1 MQNCSKLTALALID
15 TSISDLGVCTLAQS
29 FQGNCRNMATL
40 YLSRNEISAAGAQAL
55 ADALQQAHCLTSLDL
70 QGVNSIADDG
80 AQDLA
85 QALRN
90 CSDLSSLNLGWNGIS
105 DIGATVLGDALS
117 KLLINSDFMILWCD
131 HVWQ

>member
-1 MQNCSKLTALALID
+1 MYWGAKALGNVLQNCSKLTALALID

-29 FQGNCRNMATL
+29 LQGNRRNMATL

-70 QGVNSIADDG
+70 GVNNIADDG
-80 AQDLA
+80 AQALA
-85 QALRN
+85 QALIN

-117 KLLINSDFMILWCD
+117 NC
-131 HVWQ
+131 